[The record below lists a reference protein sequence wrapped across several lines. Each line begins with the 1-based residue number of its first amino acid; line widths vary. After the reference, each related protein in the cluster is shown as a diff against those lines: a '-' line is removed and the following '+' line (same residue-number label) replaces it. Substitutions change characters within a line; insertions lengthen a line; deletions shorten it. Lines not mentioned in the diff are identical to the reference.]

1 MQSVNINIERYKKT
15 PDAVPSSSLPAQVTQ
30 MMPITDVTGTDA
42 ADLQNGR
49 NTSLQNNG
57 QRPNDIQGIAEPP
70 LRRSRRIADRAAV
83 T

>member
-1 MQSVNINIERYKKT
+1 M
-15 PDAVPSSSLPAQVTQ
+15 PSSSLPAQVTQ

-49 NTSLQNNG
+49 NPSLQNNG
-57 QRPNDIQGIAEPP
+57 QRPNDIQGIVEPP